1 MKSEWSRWS
10 CAARIVQVACAATAV
25 VALAGL
31 GVQPTDMKPV
41 VASGVVLVDDEFDW
55 AQQQEEDQDEQAQQ
69 DQDELQQQL
78 AEQEMLQ
85 SEQEAQQAEQQAQLD
100 VPGT

>member
-1 MKSEWSRWS
+1 MAAWQLIVGSNQRLGCSTTAGPTFGSRMQPEVVGMKSEWSRWS

-55 AQQQEEDQDEQAQQ
+55 TQQ
-69 DQDELQQQL
+69 
-78 AEQEMLQ
+78 
-85 SEQEAQQAEQQAQLD
+85 
-100 VPGT
+100 